1 MSTNFVGP
9 VNTRKKKS
17 ELQDIA
23 SALSLQDTGTVKELV
38 LNIQQHLNSHP
49 GLSDQPR
56 FQGLFSYRPDS
67 IPAKNK
73 QKSSAEK
80 AAEDANEEVK
90 HGKLPTG
97 YHFTDS

>member
-23 SALSLQDTGTVKELV
+23 AALSLQDTGTVKELV
-38 LNIQQHLNSHP
+38 LNIQHHLTAYP
-49 GLSDQPR
+49 ELSDQPR

-67 IPAKNK
+67 IPAKNE
-73 QKSSAEK
+73 QKSSADK
-80 AAEDANEEVK
+80 AAEDANEEAK
-90 HGKLPTG
+90 LGKLATG
-97 YHFTDS
+97 YDFTDS